1 MFFMYCS
8 FVVHPRF
15 KYHFFYC
22 FSYFFSLSS
31 MACYYKGFSL
41 SGVHLVSFSIRQRE
55 VTITE
60 EIA

>member
-22 FSYFFSLSS
+22 FSYFFSSPLWL
-31 MACYYKGFSL
+31 AIIKGFL
-41 SGVHLVSFSIRQRE
+41 YLAFI
-55 VTITE
+55 
-60 EIA
+60 